1 MKIKRKKKESAGL
14 LEICLWRLE
23 AGVGSLYDTGWS
35 ICLYGISGNAN
46 GGSSVVSTCTDC
58 LGRSDRK
65 SVCCSRQSFEKGD
78 FGDLYLAVWALAGLG
93 ITVFLI
99 WKKHLHEAVLALI
112 LLLIPMSVR
121 LQSMPRYFIGSGIF
135 VWGAAELF
143 YAKKI
148 RFLMPVLVTGLA
160 IMEFWCLW
168 QWFANNSLMV

>member
-1 MKIKRKKKESAGL
+1 MYRLPGAVRPEIRL
-14 LEICLWRLE
+14 LK
-23 AGVGSLYDTGWS
+23 V
-35 ICLYGISGNAN
+35 
-46 GGSSVVSTCTDC
+46 
-58 LGRSDRK
+58 
-65 SVCCSRQSFEKGD
+65 D
-78 FGDLYLAVWALAGLG
+78 FGDLFLAVWALDGLV